1 LYQTAHNEI
10 LDCDPTE
17 AIPESKKVSDFVKGI
32 TDLKLEST
40 VSVVLGN
47 PRMLHDVQMCQQYLS
62 TTMENRATLRR
73 ARIRTSQATN
83 LAERKGAE
91 QKRIKESYQRRT
103 LSSRTSIIPP
113 RMGRK
118 EGEAV
123 GGGIERTN
131 HR

>member
-17 AIPESKKVSDFVKGI
+17 AIPESKKVSNFVKGI

-62 TTMENRATLRR
+62 TTMENRETLRR

-83 LAERKGAE
+83 LAE
-91 QKRIKESYQRRT
+91 QKRSGTKKDKGKLPKNNFKLKNKYY
-103 LSSRTSIIPP
+103 PP

-118 EGEAV
+118 EREAV
-123 GGGIERTN
+123 GGGLERRN

>member
-40 VSVVLGN
+40 GSVVLGN

-83 LAERKGAE
+83 LAE

>member
-62 TTMENRATLRR
+62 MTMENRATLRR

-83 LAERKGAE
+83 LAERKRSGTKKDKGKLPMKNFTLKNKYYPPQDEA
-91 QKRIKESYQRRT
+91 KR
-103 LSSRTSIIPP
+103 
-113 RMGRK
+113 
-118 EGEAV
+118 
-123 GGGIERTN
+123 GGSGWWR
-131 HR
+131 H

>member
-17 AIPESKKVSDFVKGI
+17 AIPESKKVSEFVNGI

-40 VSVVLGN
+40 GSVVLGN
-47 PRMLHDVQMCQQYLS
+47 PRMLHDVQMCQQNLS

-83 LAERKGAE
+83 LAERKRSGT
-91 QKRIKESYQRRT
+91 KKDKGKLPKKNFKLKNKYY
-103 LSSRTSIIPP
+103 PP
-113 RMGRK
+113 RMRQK